1 MANFNNKRKS
11 YYRID
16 YDTETDAIFAMFD
29 EVGSETESDIEE
41 LLNDSDT
48 EFIAEE
54 EVLPID
60 ENDRDCSIIVPEANV
75 HVVMAEENNP
85 VSIPCVPEDEVPDFE
100 ILPVVTNNECSRDF
114 SKTGENVKSTKRKRG
129 ATKELDV

>member
-1 MANFNNKRKS
+1 MANFNNKRKK

-16 YDTETDAIFAMFD
+16 YDTETDAIFSMFD
-29 EVGSETESDIEE
+29 DVGSETESDIEE

-60 ENDRDCSIIVPEANV
+60 ENDRLQHHHSR
-75 HVVMAEENNP
+75 
-85 VSIPCVPEDEVPDFE
+85 SQ
-100 ILPVVTNNECSRDF
+100 CSRCY
-114 SKTGENVKSTKRKRG
+114 GRRKQYCID
-129 ATKELDV
+129 TMCS